1 MEEIIDY
8 TVLQKIIAKVEVYLL
23 DDIKENYTED
33 SISKLQKNVDKAIE
47 LLKNTT
53 TQNDVDSM
61 VKEVQS
67 FINNLEKKA
76 NRTIILK

>member
-76 NRTIILK
+76 NRTFILK